1 MSEIKRTSLKDTK
14 QDNSESEGPIQEL
27 FLNENIVLKSAQ
39 VRESTKI
46 DEVTKK
52 AKTFKVAFIHL
63 EDSQGK
69 TRICNSSATAIVS
82 EIERLQKLGLGT
94 EIEVPVVCVKIT
106 AIPPKNDYYS
116 FIDWE

>member
-1 MSEIKRTSLKDTK
+1 MTEMKRVSLQDTK
-14 QDNSESEGPIQEL
+14 KDNSESEGPIQEL

-39 VRESTKI
+39 VRESTKT
-46 DEVTKK
+46 DDKGVT
-52 AKTFKVAFIHL
+52 
-63 EDSQGK
+63 
-69 TRICNSSATAIVS
+69 NSSATAIVS

>member
-52 AKTFKVAFIHL
+52 SKTFKVAFIHL
-63 EDSQGK
+63 EDSTGK
-69 TRICNSSATAIVS
+69 TRICNSSSIAIVS
-82 EIERLQKLGLGT
+82 ECEKLLEKGLGKT
-94 EIEVPVVCVKIT
+94 IKVPVRCVKVVR
-106 AIPPKNDYYS
+106 AGKNDY
-116 FIDWE
+116 FKLDKV